1 MAFPWKLSF
10 FHFGDGYFLFRTDFR
25 LGSRVAMFRY
35 SSVKIYTTCKPQPTL
50 QFVNPIRQEWFEGQ
64 RRHVWLILFT
74 VLFINYLQLMYS
86 DPNFYAASFKV
97 HARGMTLYSK
107 VATLL
112 QKLKN
117 EHPDA
122 ITVAINC
129 GLSLPIKD
137 FTELDELLIKEKA
150 SFEVGILVFT
160 SVILVPT

>member
-1 MAFPWKLSF
+1 
-10 FHFGDGYFLFRTDFR
+10 
-25 LGSRVAMFRY
+25 
-35 SSVKIYTTCKPQPTL
+35 
-50 QFVNPIRQEWFEGQ
+50 
-64 RRHVWLILFT
+64 
-74 VLFINYLQLMYS
+74 
-86 DPNFYAASFKV
+86 
-97 HARGMTLYSK
+97 MTLYSK
-107 VATLL
+107 VAAML

-150 SFEVGILVFT
+150 SFEVGIFVFI